1 MKKIAIISFATIFLT
16 CLYPFDT
23 STYERSLDFSNT
35 LSCSDVDITFRSSIW
50 EETQDSA
57 YELPNRQIALKD
69 LGQEG
74 GFTGETFTIDYETI
88 LSGNVRNILEISITL
103 NSGHNA
109 VLTATYNRSE
119 DDEDEKDTYDLSE
132 YFKATN
138 VPLTSSSTN
147 KLTFRID
154 GEEVCNKIEEYRYQQ
169 NRSATAWTIRTIDHC
184 DEESFLEIKFT
195 CTGII
200 TTTTAP
206 STTSIPPATTTST
219 SISNTTTTCDPQTQ
233 TVCGDKCCESSS
245 EQCCGNNI
253 CCDKDV
259 ECCGDACCEENE
271 ICHTNYGCIFWA
283 DIRACVPE
291 AIYGEYSEEVELLR
305 NFRDNVLSKTPA
317 GQEIIKLYYQW
328 SPAIVKAME
337 NDEEFKEDMK
347 DMIDG
352 VLGLV
357 RGEVE

>member
-200 TTTTAP
+200 TQPRHPAQPLYPPLQQRVRVFPIPLLPVIHRRRQFVGINVASPRLNSAVVITFVVIRMWNAVVMLVVRKTRYVILIMDVYFGLIYVLAFQRL
-206 STTSIPPATTTST
+206 SMVSI
-219 SISNTTTTCDPQTQ
+219 
-233 TVCGDKCCESSS
+233 
-245 EQCCGNNI
+245 
-253 CCDKDV
+253 
-259 ECCGDACCEENE
+259 
-271 ICHTNYGCIFWA
+271 
-283 DIRACVPE
+283 
-291 AIYGEYSEEVELLR
+291 LR
-305 NFRDNVLSKTPA
+305 KLS
-317 GQEIIKLYYQW
+317 Y
-328 SPAIVKAME
+328 
-337 NDEEFKEDMK
+337 
-347 DMIDG
+347 
-352 VLGLV
+352 
-357 RGEVE
+357 